1 MAKKDIYTFDEV
13 RLILNQSMGWKKP
26 KLKKRKTTHIDI
38 IKLILL
44 HH

>member
-1 MAKKDIYTFDEV
+1 MLKKDTYTIDEL
-13 RLILNQSMGWKKP
+13 RLILNQSIGWKKP
-26 KLKKRKTTHIDI
+26 KLKKRKTTHINI